1 MISDKIWI
9 EVAVQV
15 GSAATDIVAA
25 ILMAAGAGGVVIE
38 DPRLMAS
45 KRSALGPDLIDEPSV
60 GVAAQRPTVE
70 EGNADNDAQVVIK
83 AYLLPNQAQFQ
94 HLEAISARIAQWGGR
109 LSTQMVQEEDWAHVW
124 KKHYKPMRIG
134 RHLLVVPSW
143 EQIAPQPDDVVI
155 TLDPGMAFGTGIH
168 PSTQLCLMALEDTIT
183 PGCSVLDIG
192 TGSGILAIAAAK
204 LGAKRVIALDID
216 ENVVTVAASNVAINN
231 VDHIVQTETGS
242 LGSFPT
248 LPADVLV
255 ANIVADTIIH
265 LLPLVAGSLT
275 SNGVFVAAGIVEQRL
290 PDVLAAWQK
299 AGLLVQQIRRQGE
312 WVCIMGG

>member
-45 KRSALGPDLIDEPSV
+45 KRSALGPDLIDEPTV
-60 GVAAQRPTVE
+60 GVAAQQPAIE
-70 EGNADNDAQVVIK
+70 EGNAENDAQVVIK
-83 AYLLPNQAQFQ
+83 AYLLPNQAQPQ
-94 HLEAISARIAQWGGR
+94 HLEVINARIAQWGGR
-109 LSTQMVQEEDWAHVW
+109 LCTQKVQEEDWAHVW

-143 EQIAPQPDDVVI
+143 EQIEPKPDDVVI

-204 LGAKRVIALDID
+204 LGAKRVMALDID

>member
-1 MISDKIWI
+1 MSDKIWV

-15 GSAATDIVAA
+15 DRAATDIVAA
-25 ILMAAGAGGVVIE
+25 VLMAAGAGGVVIE

-45 KRSALGPDLIDEPSV
+45 KRRALGPDLIDEPSV
-60 GVAAQRPTVE
+60 GVAAQQPTVE

-204 LGAKRVIALDID
+204 LGAKRVMALDID

-265 LLPLVAGSLT
+265 LLPIVADSLT
-275 SNGVFVAAGIVEQRL
+275 SNGIFVAAGIVEQRL
-290 PDVLAAWQK
+290 PDVLVAWQK